1 MSDLRLILDENIE
14 AEIENIRS
22 FNLSYEF
29 DEFSP
34 NINLTSDFNPIFRG
48 LNNDRGGYQYI
59 LDYIRD
65 NPGINIPAKVKDTSR
80 NEILKRAEKA
90 SKKYDSLLNQFNELK
105 AQLPEEE
112 RGKLAVVNQ
121 LKNAIKNRNSKEAFE
136 IAERMQKVVKEY
148 STK

>member
-1 MSDLRLILDENIE
+1 MDI
-14 AEIENIRS
+14 
-22 FNLSYEF
+22 
-29 DEFSP
+29 
-34 NINLTSDFNPIFRG
+34 
-48 LNNDRGGYQYI
+48 
-59 LDYIRD
+59 
-65 NPGINIPAKVKDTSR
+65 